1 MNAKDIVKI
10 ETLLQGIRHNFPK
23 VKINYC
29 VNMDHSAF
37 LAINKK
43 VFFFRGTKEMVRTI
57 VFLVNAKFSP
67 KAIEILLK
75 EKTTK
80 KKEFFL
86 YWVANCVNYGHQK
99 GRTLEDLRQEFNTL
113 YGLEIKQGR
122 KKRTKEGTHST
133 ECQE

>member
-1 MNAKDIVKI
+1 
-10 ETLLQGIRHNFPK
+10 
-23 VKINYC
+23 
-29 VNMDHSAF
+29 MDHSAF

-43 VFFFRGTKEMVRTI
+43 VFFFKGTKELVRAI
-57 VFLVNAKFSP
+57 VFLIDAKFSP

-86 YWVANCVNYGHQK
+86 FWVANCVNYGHQK
-99 GRTLEDLRQEFNTL
+99 GRTLEDLRTEFNKI

-122 KKRTKEGTHST
+122 KPKKTAGSATTEAEKR
-133 ECQE
+133 QLY

>member
-122 KKRTKEGTHST
+122 KKRNTHT
-133 ECQE
+133 ERQE